1 MSILKPRT
9 RMVYCRLSEEEF
21 AQVSNAYVELG
32 LRNLSDFMRVAMRR
46 ALMRLESSEETSLAE
61 EVHGRLVEIEKNL
74 DVIMTHLEWLTR
86 SAEQED
92 TTAE

>member
-1 MSILKPRT
+1 MSILRPRT

-21 AQVSNAYVELG
+21 AQISKAYVELG
-32 LRNLSDFMRVAMRR
+32 LRNLSDFMRGAMQQ
-46 ALMRLESSEETSLAE
+46 ALMHVESSAETSLSE

-74 DVIMTHLEWLTR
+74 AVIRTHLEWLTR